1 MSRHP
6 GENRGP
12 DIFKRLKSLDSGQK
26 HAGMTEGWEWLIN
39 VLVRI
44 GFSLTRMMVDGVLNT

>member
-1 MSRHP
+1 MLSQACQLEEMP
-6 GENRGP
+6 
-12 DIFKRLKSLDSGQK
+12 DSGQK